1 MRLVGLT
8 GGIGSGKT
16 TVSGMLAAAGFEVVD
31 ADAITHELQRPGQKV
46 LAEIVAEFGDRVLL
60 PSGELDRKGLA
71 AIVFPD
77 PERLAR
83 LNAIVHPEV
92 GAEIARRLEA
102 LRDTDRT
109 VILDVP
115 LLVESGR
122 DDLDLLVVV
131 DSDPEIAVGRLVDQ
145 RGYTEA
151 DARARIARQADRATR
166 LAGADVVIDNSGSLA
181 ELEQQVAELIEHLTE
196 PPVRHG

>member
-1 MRLVGLT
+1 MGLT

-31 ADAITHELQRPGQKV
+31 ADAITHDLQRPGQKV

-122 DDLDLLVVV
+122 DDLELLVVV
-131 DSDPEIAVGRLVDQ
+131 DTDPEIAVGRLVDQ

-151 DARARIARQADRATR
+151 DARARIARQVDRTTR

-181 ELEQQVAELIEHLTE
+181 ELERQVAELIDHLTE
-196 PPVRHG
+196 PRVRHG